1 VLFNRQRG
9 IEFRGFP
16 SRLLEI
22 NFSFGISSPA
32 MGEVVFFIQ
41 EVNLFVPQNV
51 SINVIH
57 VRVWGLEAKFCPR
70 YWTQIYCLKTV
81 FRKLDPL

>member
-1 VLFNRQRG
+1 
-9 IEFRGFP
+9 
-16 SRLLEI
+16 
-22 NFSFGISSPA
+22 